1 MATAHCRMN
10 AKGMQTRQQWNTT
23 NDIHDLR
30 MRSCNCLLRGHHII
44 ESVDVDVSNKSMY
57 M

>member
-30 MRSCNCLLRGHHII
+30 MRSCNCLLRGHII
-44 ESVDVDVSNKSMY
+44 ESVDVSNKSMY